1 MEEKAAGE
9 VDVEKEKRENLI
21 EQRKRRFYKN
31 LKKADEEE
39 EERRRVAQKKLE
51 SKKAMHKFESKRS
64 SKTLDD
70 IRDDLLSARSQVQ
83 PLDGVYFMDG
93 VLKKTTTEYIEEGIH
108 VFSTI

>member
-1 MEEKAAGE
+1 MEEKAAEE

-31 LKKADEEE
+31 LKKADEE

-83 PLDGVYFMDG
+83 PLDGVYYMDG

-108 VFSTI
+108 VFLTI